1 MSKGLSVNGAT
12 ETTAKMATPS
22 GEGVPRVVYRD
33 PADVR
38 TLLQLL
44 TSQVLLVLLLMAS
57 VAGNAYQYWRR
68 PDRIIVDRSN
78 GRVLMIND
86 RQYGETEAAQL
97 GPDHLTDSDKKY
109 IVGEFVK
116 ALYRIDPATHASD
129 IERALRM
136 MVPLSAVKF
145 AAYLKEQRVL
155 DEQRAESWQTVW
167 TPQDISIDPVDPYTI
182 HIIGKQEITR
192 VVNKAVVE
200 ETRQLKLTV
209 KVIADPRGRADANLR
224 SGFLIHAID
233 YKALNQ

>member
-1 MSKGLSVNGAT
+1 MSKGLSANGAT
-12 ETTAKMATPS
+12 ETLAIMATPS
-22 GEGVPRVVYRD
+22 SEEITRVVYRD

-109 IVGEFVK
+109 IVSEFVK

-129 IERALRM
+129 LERALRM
-136 MVPLSAVKF
+136 MVPLSAIKF
-145 AAYLKEQRVL
+145 AAYLKEQHIL

-182 HIIGKQEITR
+182 RIIGKQEITR
-192 VVNKAVVE
+192 VVNQAIAQ